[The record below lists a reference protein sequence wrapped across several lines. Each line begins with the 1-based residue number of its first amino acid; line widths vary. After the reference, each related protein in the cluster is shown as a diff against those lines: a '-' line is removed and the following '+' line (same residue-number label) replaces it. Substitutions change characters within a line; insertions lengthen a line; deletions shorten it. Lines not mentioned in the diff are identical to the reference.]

1 MGRMLST
8 VPNLLTLTRIALIP
22 IMTAAFYAG
31 SQFGSWVAALVFI
44 VACLTDFLD
53 GYVARVWSQT
63 TRIGQ
68 FLDPVADK
76 LLVATTLLLLAGF
89 GRISRYSLM
98 PASIILCREIMVSGL
113 REFLSELKIKM
124 PVTVIAKW
132 KTAIQMLSISLLL
145 LGDIPT
151 FGSHVLLLGECIL
164 WIAGIM
170 TLITGLDYLKASV
183 KYF

>member
-1 MGRMLST
+1 MLST
-8 VPNLLTLTRIALIP
+8 IPNLLTLTRIALIP
-22 IMTAAFYAG
+22 IMMAAFYAG
-31 SQFGSWVAALVFI
+31 SQLGSWIAALVFI

-63 TRIGQ
+63 SRIGQ
-68 FLDPVADK
+68 FLDPIADK

-113 REFLSELKIKM
+113 REFLGELKIKM
-124 PVTVIAKW
+124 PVTMVAKW
-132 KTAIQMLSISLLL
+132 KTAVQMLSITLLL
-145 LGDIPT
+145 LGGIST
-151 FGSHVLLLGECIL
+151 FENHTLLLGECML

-170 TLITGLDYLKASV
+170 TLITGLDYLKASM